1 MIKNPRP
8 TRAETTDVANAIY
21 QGTSAIMLSGETAAG
36 KYPIEA
42 LKTMVKIAVRTEAD
56 VDYNKQFSTSSKDHA
71 TNVTTAISHATCMTA
86 IDLTQKPSS
95 QLPVPEILHAW
106 FPNIVRDARSLHVLR
121 MSVPGVR

>member
-1 MIKNPRP
+1 MLDSMIKNPRP

-36 KYPIEA
+36 KYPVEA

-71 TNVTTAISHATCMTA
+71 TNCLLYTSFPVSSGKRDRTGHAPGHR
-86 IDLTQKPSS
+86 I
-95 QLPVPEILHAW
+95 QLW
-106 FPNIVRDARSLHVLR
+106 CR
-121 MSVPGVR
+121 